1 MARSSL
7 LQSIGA
13 AVLVAWLCCQSPLN
27 AAAQGGDTEKIRWKS
42 VPVAQLKLDG
52 KTPLAFNIYQ
62 PDKKK
67 ESNLVLILLGHR
79 YLLLDTKAKL
89 VYSVLL
95 TDLHAT
101 GEDWESGDLAQASRV
116 VPSSE
121 WVVRDVGPAE
131 SIKLTLGDYG
141 RAIEIQLPHMPDLR
155 RGIY

>member
-1 MARSSL
+1 MARNSL
-7 LQSIGA
+7 LSIGA
-13 AVLVAWLCCQSPLN
+13 AVLVARLFFPSLLS
-27 AAAQGGDTEKIRWKS
+27 ATAQGGETEKIRWKS

-52 KTPLAFNIYQ
+52 KTPLAFNVYQ
-62 PDKKK
+62 SDKKK

-79 YLLLDTKAKL
+79 YLLLDIKAKL

-95 TDLHAT
+95 TDLHAA
-101 GEDWESGDLAQASRV
+101 GEDWESADLAQPTRV
-116 VPSSE
+116 IPSTE

>member
-1 MARSSL
+1 MLVRSL
-7 LQSIGA
+7 FEWKRG
-13 AVLVAWLCCQSPLN
+13 VLVLWLCFLVTLP
-27 AAAQGGDTEKIRWKS
+27 AMGRGGDDGTIRWKA

-67 ESNLVLILLGHR
+67 ESNLILILLGHR
-79 YLLLDTKAKL
+79 YLLLDIKAKL

-95 TDLHAT
+95 TDLHAA
-101 GEDWESGDLAQASRV
+101 GQDWESDDLAQPSRV
-116 VPSSE
+116 IPSKE

-141 RAIEIQLPHMPDLR
+141 RALEIQLPHMPDLR
-155 RGIY
+155 RGVY

>member
-1 MARSSL
+1 MTLRS
-7 LQSIGA
+7 
-13 AVLVAWLCCQSPLN
+13 VLESKRVAFVMWLCLLVTLN
-27 AAAQGGDTEKIRWKS
+27 AAAQGGDTERIRWKP

-67 ESNLVLILLGHR
+67 ASNLILILLGHR
-79 YLLLDTKAKL
+79 YLALDIKAKL
-89 VYSVLL
+89 VYSVLP
-95 TDLHAT
+95 TDLHAADS
-101 GEDWESGDLAQASRV
+101 DWESGDVTQPSRV
-116 VPSSE
+116 IPSTE

-141 RAIEIQLPHMPDLR
+141 RALEIQLPHMPDLR